1 VLLVNYEAV
10 ASIITKV
17 LRIPWDRVVY
27 DEAHRLKNRNSQASR
42 AARRLR
48 NVPRR
53 LALTGTPMDLSP
65 RDLWAIMRFVNHRVF
80 GEHWKTFEEYYIEQP
95 NIDPKKAKGA
105 IARKKAFL
113 QLMVAKRKA
122 PMRKDRIDEFAKLL
136 ASHVMRISKEEA
148 GIEPAKVTK
157 FGFEMKGRQERLYR
171 QLEKSM
177 VAKWKDIT
185 VKTPLKITQM
195 AKLQQITGG
204 FMIDEERE
212 THRVGKGKL
221 ELLRKLVAFHI
232 DDEPFVVFCKYR
244 REIEDIERMLREMGY
259 RRIAKLWGKV
269 KDTKTKKIR
278 TEMLLNFQRG
288 KYDVMIAQQ
297 KTGGV
302 GVDLFH
308 ARKAFVYSMG
318 HSFIDYD
325 QMMSR
330 LDFMGQ
336 DEQGEFFLL
345 YAKQSIDEDIIKAV
359 LLKTSVAN
367 VTFDRL
373 KQHSKG
379 P

>member
-1 VLLVNYEAV
+1 
-10 ASIITKV
+10 
-17 LRIPWDRVVY
+17 
-27 DEAHRLKNRNSQASR
+27 
-42 AARRLR
+42 
-48 NVPRR
+48 
-53 LALTGTPMDLSP
+53 MDLSP